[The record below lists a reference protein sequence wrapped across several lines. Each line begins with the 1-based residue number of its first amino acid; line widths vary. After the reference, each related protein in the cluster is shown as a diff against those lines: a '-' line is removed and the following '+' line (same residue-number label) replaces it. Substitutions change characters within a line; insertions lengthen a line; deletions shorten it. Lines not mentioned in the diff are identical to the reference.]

1 MQKLSF
7 LSFFIFYVLFTLQV
21 QGQTKHKIQIDSL
34 LEVCYQRGIFNG
46 NALILNQGQVIYSGS
61 KGFTDGSKTHELNKK
76 SVFDIGSIS
85 KEFNAVAIMM
95 LKEKGLLTLDD
106 KISKYELGFPDW
118 SNNVTIKN
126 LLQYTS
132 GLPLIDWENTHGDN
146 DIYQNLK
153 YLKVLEFEPGKG
165 YLYSNNNILVQR
177 LIIEKV
183 VGKSFNEYLLED
195 ILKPLNM
202 NNSVIDHQYANSNF
216 VRGFNSNGVND
227 HELELKMSGWVCPS
241 IGDLEIWTTKLMSN
255 KIISKESL
263 YSLFEAYSD
272 ESQSALGNGKFKESV
287 NALGL
292 NDSGRTWS
300 CQPLDVNRDGWM
312 DLYVINDFGLSNFY
326 ISEKGVSFIDA
337 TEEYNLKNTGDGMGS
352 SIGDFNN
359 DGFFDIYVTNIS
371 EIQSNPL
378 FAGSSEG
385 PFKNVGQT
393 QGVGNAHFGWGNRF
407 FDADNDGDQDLYAVN
422 GMADLK
428 YDNKFFKNLKANG
441 TDKFTDWSSPSATD
455 GHGNGMAVEVFDF
468 DNNGFLDILVSNVD
482 DAPYLYQNNTANPN
496 KWLQVEL
503 EGTISNRDALGA
515 TAIAYTQNNAIHRL
529 KFAVG
534 VMGQSIKPLHFGLGE
549 TQKIDSLEVLWPSGN
564 KETIHNISTN
574 QKIKVL
580 EENGMVKGN
589 IFNEEDIQ
597 PVAIKDALPEIKKSM
612 DMKAYYNI
620 QNRAITFEIK
630 KPIEGVLS
638 LNIYSLLGK
647 SIYSLKAKTVT
658 DQDYI
663 LEWTGHSQQGQ
674 KLPSGVYIYSIDL
687 EKSSWHGKMLI
698 DQ

>member
-1 MQKLSF
+1 MIITDFNTYRTSF
-7 LSFFIFYVLFTLQV
+7 LLLLFLLV
-21 QGQTKHKIQIDSL
+21 SRHLYSQTFQEK
-34 LEVCYQRGIFNG
+34 
-46 NALILNQGQVIYSGS
+46 
-61 KGFTDGSKTHELNKK
+61 
-76 SVFDIGSIS
+76 DIRLFSEMTGTGG
-85 KEFNAVAIMM
+85 NAVADFDQDGDLDVFMVAQGSFNAGN
-95 LKEKGLLTLDD
+95 KSSWSRLLENRGGFFIDVTESSGF
-106 KISKYELGFPDW
+106 SKQYTGKVTGGVKLSASWGDYNNDGFPDLFLGHQNK
-118 SNNVTIKN
+118 SQLYKNNGDKTFTEVTTEAGITSCAPCN
-126 LLQYTS
+126 NTGGVWWDYNNDGHLDLYMAYLGEPNRLYT
-132 GLPLIDWENTHGDN
+132 N
-146 DIYQNLK
+146 
-153 YLKVLEFEPGKG
+153 
-165 YLYSNNNILVQR
+165 
-177 LIIEKV
+177 
-183 VGKSFNEYLLED
+183 
-195 ILKPLNM
+195 
-202 NNSVIDHQYANSNF
+202 
-216 VRGFNSNGVND
+216 
-227 HELELKMSGWVCPS
+227 
-241 IGDLEIWTTKLMSN
+241 
-255 KIISKESL
+255 
-263 YSLFEAYSD
+263 
-272 ESQSALGNGKFKESV
+272 LGNGKFKESV

-564 KETIHNISTN
+564 KETIYNISTN

-589 IFNEEDIQ
+589 IFNDEDIQ

-698 DQ
+698 D

>member
-1 MQKLSF
+1 MIITDFNTYRTSF
-7 LSFFIFYVLFTLQV
+7 LLLLFLLV
-21 QGQTKHKIQIDSL
+21 SRHLYSQTFQEK
-34 LEVCYQRGIFNG
+34 
-46 NALILNQGQVIYSGS
+46 
-61 KGFTDGSKTHELNKK
+61 
-76 SVFDIGSIS
+76 DIRLFSEMTGTGG
-85 KEFNAVAIMM
+85 NAVADFDQDGDLDVFMVAQGSFNAGN
-95 LKEKGLLTLDD
+95 KSSWSRLLENRGGFFIDVTESSGF
-106 KISKYELGFPDW
+106 SKQYTGKVTGGVKLSASWGDYNNDGFPDLFLGHQNK
-118 SNNVTIKN
+118 SQLYKNNGDKTFTEVTTEAGITSCAPCN
-126 LLQYTS
+126 NTGGVWWDYNNDGHLDLYMAYLGEPNRLYT
-132 GLPLIDWENTHGDN
+132 N
-146 DIYQNLK
+146 
-153 YLKVLEFEPGKG
+153 
-165 YLYSNNNILVQR
+165 
-177 LIIEKV
+177 
-183 VGKSFNEYLLED
+183 
-195 ILKPLNM
+195 
-202 NNSVIDHQYANSNF
+202 
-216 VRGFNSNGVND
+216 
-227 HELELKMSGWVCPS
+227 
-241 IGDLEIWTTKLMSN
+241 
-255 KIISKESL
+255 
-263 YSLFEAYSD
+263 
-272 ESQSALGNGKFKESV
+272 LGNGKFKESV

-589 IFNEEDIQ
+589 IFNDEDIQ
-597 PVAIKDALPEIKKSM
+597 PVAIKDALPEIKKTM